1 MYSFRINHN
10 ISAINTYRQLTRS
23 TATLERSLERLS
35 SGLRINRAADD
46 VAGLSISQRMRA
58 QVVGL
63 QQASRNAS
71 QAINLVQ
78 TAEGALNE
86 IHDILT
92 RMRELA
98 VEAASDN
105 ISESDRASLHNE
117 FDQLRSEITRIA
129 ESTEYNNVKLID
141 GSFTRNQ
148 VNWDATR
155 TANSGT
161 DLTSLGVQEI
171 TPSDIQNSDLFGG
184 NQIINSTTQQAVDTS
199 QYQVRYNFAF
209 SDTASDGQLTLQLSS
224 ITIVDRSTGNTVDTL
239 TYNSTDNK
247 WEGTTYEVSGGSSQI
262 TSQTVIYYNAPDNG
276 DTLTLN
282 FDKLGVM
289 VKLND
294 SYDDGDLDGMNVVV
308 TGDGDKSF
316 QVGADNATD
325 NTIGFTLSGA
335 TAAALGLS
343 DSDLTTLINARNAI
357 DQVDSAIETINTQ
370 RSQLGAIQ
378 NRLNFTISNL
388 DNIAQNIQAS
398 ESTIRDADFAQE
410 ITNFTKSQI
419 LVQAGTAMLA
429 QANTLPQNVLAL
441 LGR

>member
-58 QVVGL
+58 QVAGL

-141 GSFTRNQ
+141 GSFTGNQ
-148 VNWDATR
+148 VNWTATG
-155 TANSGT
+155 N
-161 DLTSLGVQEI
+161 LTQYGVQELI
-171 TPSDIQNSDLFGG
+171 PSDIQNSDLFDG
-184 NQIINSTTQQAVDTS
+184 NQIINSTTQQAVDTT

-224 ITIVDRSTGNTVDTL
+224 ITIVDRSTGSTVDTL

-282 FDKLGVM
+282 FNQLGVT

-325 NTIGFTLSGA
+325 NTIEFTLSSV

-357 DQVDSAIETINTQ
+357 DEVDSAIETINTQ

-378 NRLNFTISNL
+378 NRLSFTISNL

>member
-58 QVVGL
+58 QVAGL

-129 ESTEYNNVKLID
+129 ESTEYNNINLID

-171 TPSDIQNSDLFGG
+171 TPSDVQNSDLFDG
-184 NQIINSTTQQAVDTS
+184 NQIINSTTQQAVDTT

-224 ITIVDRSTGNTVDTL
+224 ITIVDRSTGSTVDTL

-282 FDKLGVM
+282 FNQLGVT

-294 SYDDGDLDGMNVVV
+294 SYDDGDLDGASFVVD
-308 TGDGDKSF
+308 GDGQKLF
-316 QVGADNATD
+316 QVGADSDSN
-325 NTIGFTLSGA
+325 NTIGISLSSVTA
-335 TAAALGLS
+335 TALGLS

-357 DQVDSAIETINTQ
+357 DEVDSAIETINTQ

-378 NRLNFTISNL
+378 NRLSFTISNL

>member
-10 ISAINTYRQLTRS
+10 IAAVNTYRQLARS
-23 TATLERSLERLS
+23 TASLERSLERLS

-78 TAEGALNE
+78 TAEGALNQ

-129 ESTEYNNVKLID
+129 ESTEYNNMSLID
-141 GSFTRNQ
+141 GSFARNE
-148 VNWDATR
+148 VNWTATG
-155 TANSGT
+155 N
-161 DLTSLGVQEI
+161 LTQYGVQEL
-171 TPSDIQNSDLFGG
+171 TPSDIQNSDLFDG
-184 NQIINSTTQQAVDTS
+184 NQIVNSTTQQPVDTS
-199 QYQVRYNFAF
+199 QYQVRYNFTF

-224 ITIVDRSTGNTVDTL
+224 ITIVDRSTGATVDTL
-239 TYNSTDNK
+239 TYNATDNK
-247 WEGTTYEVSGGSSQI
+247 WEGTTYEVSAGSSQI
-262 TSQTVIYYNAPDNG
+262 TSQTVIYYNAPGNG
-276 DTLTLN
+276 DTITLN
-282 FDKLGVM
+282 FDQLGVAI
-289 VKLND
+289 KLND
-294 SYDDGDLDGMNVVV
+294 SYDDGDLNGVTFVVD
-308 TGDGDKSF
+308 GDGQKLF
-316 QVGADNATD
+316 QVGADSDSNNA
-325 NTIGFTLSGA
+325 IGISLSSV

-357 DQVDSAIETINTQ
+357 DEVDSAIETINTQ

-410 ITNFTKSQI
+410 ITNFTRSQI

-429 QANTLPQNVLAL
+429 QANTISQNVLSL
-441 LGR
+441 LQGR

>member
-10 ISAINTYRQLTRS
+10 IAAINTYRQLTRS

-58 QVVGL
+58 QVAGL

-148 VNWDATR
+148 VNWTATG
-155 TANSGT
+155 N
-161 DLTSLGVQEI
+161 LTQYGVQELI
-171 TPSDIQNSDLFGG
+171 PSNIQNSDLFGG

-224 ITIVDRSTGNTVDTL
+224 ITIVNRSTGSTVDTL

-282 FDKLGVM
+282 FDKLGVAI
-289 VKLND
+289 KLND
-294 SYDDGDLDGMNVVV
+294 SYDDGDLDGVNLVVD
-308 TGDGDKSF
+308 GDGRKLF
-316 QVGADNATD
+316 QVGADSDSN
-325 NTIGFTLSGA
+325 NTIGISLSSV

-357 DQVDSAIETINTQ
+357 DEVDSAIETINTQ
-370 RSQLGAIQ
+370 RAQLGAIQ

-429 QANTLPQNVLAL
+429 QANTISQNVLSL
-441 LGR
+441 LQGR

>member
-10 ISAINTYRQLTRS
+10 IAAVNTYRQLARS
-23 TATLERSLERLS
+23 TASLERSLERLS

-78 TAEGALNE
+78 TAEGALNQ

-129 ESTEYNNVKLID
+129 ESTEYNNMSLID
-141 GSFTRNQ
+141 GSFARNE
-148 VNWDATR
+148 VNWTATG
-155 TANSGT
+155 N
-161 DLTSLGVQEI
+161 LTQYGVQEL
-171 TPSDIQNSDLFGG
+171 TPSDIQNSDLFDG
-184 NQIINSTTQQAVDTS
+184 NQIINSTTQQPVDTS
-199 QYQVRYNFAF
+199 QYQVRYNFTF

-224 ITIVDRSTGNTVDTL
+224 ITIVDRSTGATVDTL
-239 TYNSTDNK
+239 TYNATDNK
-247 WEGTTYEVSGGSSQI
+247 WEGTTYEVSAGSSQI
-262 TSQTVIYYNAPDNG
+262 TSQTVIYYNAPGNG
-276 DTLTLN
+276 DTITLN
-282 FDKLGVM
+282 FDQLGVAI
-289 VKLND
+289 KLND
-294 SYDDGDLDGMNVVV
+294 SYDDGDLNGVTFVVD
-308 TGDGDKSF
+308 GDGQKLF
-316 QVGADNATD
+316 QVGADSDSNNA
-325 NTIGFTLSGA
+325 IGISLSSV

-357 DQVDSAIETINTQ
+357 DEVDSAIETINTQ

-410 ITNFTKSQI
+410 ITNFTRSQI

-429 QANTLPQNVLAL
+429 QANTISQNVLSL
-441 LGR
+441 LQGR

>member
-1 MYSFRINHN
+1 M
-10 ISAINTYRQLTRS
+10 
-23 TATLERSLERLS
+23 
-35 SGLRINRAADD
+35 
-46 VAGLSISQRMRA
+46 
-58 QVVGL
+58 
-63 QQASRNAS
+63 
-71 QAINLVQ
+71 
-78 TAEGALNE
+78 
-86 IHDILT
+86 
-92 RMRELA
+92 
-98 VEAASDN
+98 
-105 ISESDRASLHNE
+105 
-117 FDQLRSEITRIA
+117 
-129 ESTEYNNVKLID
+129 
-141 GSFTRNQ
+141 
-148 VNWDATR
+148 
-155 TANSGT
+155 
-161 DLTSLGVQEI
+161 
-171 TPSDIQNSDLFGG
+171 
-184 NQIINSTTQQAVDTS
+184 
-199 QYQVRYNFAF
+199 RYNFAF

-282 FDKLGVM
+282 FNQLGVM

-294 SYDDGDLDGMNVVV
+294 SYDDGDLDGVSFVVD
-308 TGDGDKSF
+308 GDGQRLF
-316 QVGADNATD
+316 QVGADSDSN
-325 NTIGFTLSGA
+325 NTIGISLSSV

-429 QANTLPQNVLAL
+429 QANTISQNVLSL
-441 LGR
+441 LQGR